1 MDKEVVS
8 AAIKEASDTDD
19 ELVVLTVLDPAI
31 PTKVVAQFLET
42 GHIGARPSQD
52 FLDSL
57 YQRHEQLALQQA
69 EDIAAQASDANIPV
83 RSEIRRGPYD
93 EETAEVIKELSPRAV
108 VIEKRKRSLLRFA
121 TEDTF
126 IDDLKR
132 EVGFKLVER

>member
-1 MDKEVVS
+1 MDKEIVS
-8 AAIKEASDTDD
+8 SAIEEAAGTGS

-31 PTKVVAQFLET
+31 PTKVVGQFLET

-57 YQRHEQLALQQA
+57 FKRHEQLSLQQA
-69 EDIAAQASDANIPV
+69 DEIVSQASADGLSV
-83 RSEIRRGPYD
+83 RSEVRRGAYD
-93 EETAEVIKELSPRAV
+93 KETARAIAELSPRSV

-121 TEDTF
+121 TEDSF

-132 EVGFKLVER
+132 EVGFKLIER